1 MATSTAGRGIDC
13 FIAWIF
19 VAHEM
24 WSMSDEIVVAVVGTK
39 IIDDTEVRNGD
50 AGYTD
55 VGRGRWYSGRF
66 GRCRTFYPSLAA
78 EGDRVDG
85 GAFEGATHFCDF
97 GDVPNGK
104 DTVEGGGTI
113 KRGLQTCNSGHI
125 PFAQVTVEGQRTP
138 ERVL

>member
-1 MATSTAGRGIDC
+1 MGHK
-13 FIAWIF
+13 
-19 VAHEM
+19 V
-24 WSMSDEIVVAVVGTK
+24 VVAVVGTK
-39 IIDDTEVRNGD
+39 IIDDTEVRNGA

-78 EGDRVDG
+78 EGERVDG
-85 GAFEGATHFCDF
+85 GAFEDATHFCDF

-104 DTVEGGGTI
+104 DTVEGGSTI
-113 KRGLQTCNSGHI
+113 KRGIHACDFVNI
-125 PFAQVTVEGQRTP
+125 PFAQVTVERQRIP